1 MTFIVSS
8 HPKFLGKS
16 AWACYFCYPATDD
29 TLISSHLASMFE
41 QHDAIVRLLR
51 DNDPSTV
58 SLLKNQLV
66 DNGPDI
72 ISHLRELA
80 AVDDA
85 TVSGHAH
92 DILAE
97 IESRQALDEF
107 TLLCHLFAD
116 DGDVEGACWLLARVF
131 LPGVEVDHY
140 QRKLDSWGRQLI
152 RLTASAIS
160 TRERVAIL
168 TNYLAND
175 LGFRGNS
182 EHYYDVHNSLL
193 PSLIDSKMGIP
204 ISLAVLYIA
213 VAGRAGIKVEG
224 INLPGHFIVRHG
236 GHFLRPVPP
245 GKDPD
250 AVGLRVDPA
259 QAEAHLPAGLPRTG
273 DGADDPDSR
282 AGKPALHFP
291 GQRRRGATR
300 PRLRV
305 AQGAGTE
312 IGDGEQR
319 K

>member
-1 MTFIVSS
+1 
-8 HPKFLGKS
+8 
-16 AWACYFCYPATDD
+16 
-29 TLISSHLASMFE
+29 MFE
-41 QHDAIVRLLR
+41 QHEAIVRLLR

-66 DNGPDI
+66 DGGPDI
-72 ISHLRELA
+72 IGHLRELA

-97 IESRQALDEF
+97 IESRQSLDEF
-107 TLLCHLFAD
+107 SLLCHLFAD

-140 QRKLDSWGRQLI
+140 QRKLDAWGRQLV

-213 VAGRAGIKVEG
+213 VAARAGIKVEG

-236 GHFLRPVPP
+236 DIFFDPFHRGKILMQSDCESILRKQKLTFQPAYLEP
-245 GKDPD
+245 
-250 AVGLRVDPA
+250 ATARMILIRVLANLLYIFQDN
-259 QAEAHLPAGLPRTG
+259 G
-273 DGADDPDSR
+273 DEPQRDRVSGWL
-282 AGKPALHFP
+282 KAL
-291 GQRRRGATR
+291 
-300 PRLRV
+300 
-305 AQGAGTE
+305 E
-312 IGDGEQR
+312 R

>member
-1 MTFIVSS
+1 
-8 HPKFLGKS
+8 
-16 AWACYFCYPATDD
+16 
-29 TLISSHLASMFE
+29 MFE

-213 VAGRAGIKVEG
+213 LAGRAGIKVEG

-236 GHFLRPVPP
+236 DIFFDPFHRGKILMQSDCESILRKQKLTFQPAYLEP
-245 GKDPD
+245 
-250 AVGLRVDPA
+250 ATARMILIRVLANLLYIFQDNGDEA
-259 QAEAHLPAGLPRTG
+259 QRDRVSAWL
-273 DGADDPDSR
+273 
-282 AGKPALHFP
+282 KAL
-291 GQRRRGATR
+291 
-300 PRLRV
+300 
-305 AQGAGTE
+305 E
-312 IGDGEQR
+312 R